1 MDLRTRVGRNVR
13 RLRVLAEMS
22 QESLATDAR
31 LETMHVSRIERGIA
45 NPTLQ
50 VLARVARALDVD
62 ASQLFNPEAAR
73 LQTENLTRG
82 RKPRR
87 VPGKVRRRQ

>member
-22 QESLATDAR
+22 QEALASDAR

-50 VLARVARALDVD
+50 VLARVARALNVD
-62 ASQLFNPEAAR
+62 ASQLFNTEFAR

-87 VPGKVRRRQ
+87 VPRKTRSRR